1 MTAQI
6 AAVGSSAGN
15 WRLDQCAAHL
25 CSNWSRDTCGISR
38 RGTHSGAA
46 GPARA
51 ARQHREGGGGRD
63 QESGQGKAGRRQD
76 RGRRGEGQIEAER
89 SRCSDHLCE

>member
-1 MTAQI
+1 M
-6 AAVGSSAGN
+6 AVHD
-15 WRLDQCAAHL
+15 RKKLY
-25 CSNWSRDTCGISR
+25 SRDPISIPDNC
-38 RGTHSGAA
+38 TILTTFPHSAVPGA
-46 GPARA
+46 ARA

-76 RGRRGEGQIEAER
+76 RGRCGERHIEAER